1 MYDVFLADS
10 KIFHLLFKKL
20 GKAFLF
26 KRGPPFP
33 VDLSKPNLKS
43 ELNAAISATHYR
55 TSKTTALSVRIGKLS
70 MPSEH
75 LLQNCLTVCKYLGKH
90 VPRGWKEIKALYI
103 KTVTSVSLPIHNSLD
118 VMIPTKM
125 DDEGSLSENQD
136 GIQRKRLRVDI

>member
-55 TSKTTALSVRIGKLS
+55 TSKTTALSVRIGRLS

-75 LLQNCLTVCKYLGKH
+75 LLQNCLTVTKYLSKH
-90 VPRGWKEIKALYI
+90 VPRGWKEIKVLYV

-118 VMIPTKM
+118 VMVPTKM
-125 DDEGSLSENQD
+125 NDEGSLSENQA
-136 GIQRKRLRVDI
+136 GIQRKRSRVDV